1 MESLKTALVANLGT
15 TPEPILKALE
25 VAVGDGNLILFL
37 AYGKKIQDQE
47 KPPVIMA
54 EQINERAQQLDM
66 TCLMY
71 ELDTPEEFQGAF
83 EFYQRLM
90 EAVGKN
96 QPGRVVI
103 DVTGG
108 TKVMSAAL
116 VHAALT
122 QKWGAEVIF
131 EYVGGSRGPT
141 GRVMEME
148 LMRDDGI
155 VTKERMKLVLEAIR
169 QQEFA
174 RAVILAEY
182 LPGHGNAGF
191 LKSSVGVLW
200 SWDNFHYDDTLKSLE
215 AVATQAQTLIGDE
228 QLGMLADTVLRLN
241 KISSGIG
248 SSLIILSQLKISGS
262 TAMDQKLFE
271 GWINILGDAIANAR
285 RRKNSDPVDC
295 VLRCYRAAE
304 IATQIAVLKLGVN
317 VWRPNW
323 DNLSKEKLE
332 AYCNI
337 LHQAEPPF
345 QVSLDAGIK
354 LIETLTSP
362 LPDIINQEIK
372 KMETARNHSYLE
384 HGYDKA
390 SSHTAQSL
398 LAKIEK
404 IIPALL
410 VKVGIHDN
418 VFEIAD
424 KLRIEA

>member
-1 MESLKTALVANLGT
+1 MESLKTALVTNLGT

-25 VAVGDGNLILFL
+25 VAAEGGEFTLFL

-47 KPPVIMA
+47 RPPVVMA
-54 EQINERAQQLDM
+54 EQIKERTQRLGI

-83 EFYQRLM
+83 AFYQRLV
-90 EAVGKN
+90 EAVSKN

-131 EYVGGSRGPT
+131 EYVGGSREPT
-141 GRVMEME
+141 GRVLEMK

-191 LKSSVGVLW
+191 LKNSVGILW
-200 SWDNFHYDDTLKSLE
+200 SWDNFHYDDALKSLA
-215 AVATQAQTLIGDE
+215 AVATQAQTLIADE
-228 QLGMLADTVLRLN
+228 QLGVLADTVLRLN
-241 KISSGIG
+241 TVSNGIS

-262 TAMDQKLFE
+262 AAMDPKSIE
-271 GWINILGDAIANAR
+271 GWINILGDTIANAR

-295 VLRCYRAAE
+295 VLRCYRAVE

-317 VWRPNW
+317 VWKPKW

-337 LHQAEPPF
+337 LRQSEPPF

-354 LIETLTSP
+354 LIEILTSP
-362 LPDIINQEIK
+362 LPDNLYQDIR

-384 HGYDKA
+384 HGYDKV
-390 SSHTAQSL
+390 SIHTSGSL
-398 LAKIEK
+398 LTKIGK
-404 IIPALL
+404 IIPVLL
-410 VKVGIHDN
+410 PKAGIHDN

-424 KLRIEA
+424 RLRIEA